1 MPKWTAGLPLSG
13 MGSAVALSTL
23 AHALALAWWL
33 HARHNE
39 AGTFSVSQKR
49 GGLTVT
55 IAPAT
60 EPARTKSPHVE
71 PKAATQKPT
80 KPRVPA
86 RHSLPPAP
94 TQAAAPSLPPPEAP
108 SPAPTQLPA
117 TDTPAPA
124 DPQPLM
130 SSRPATTTQ
139 AEAPGARFANLFAPI
154 VSRPLGRGGWQA
166 RPTAIEANP
175 ATAAMQ
181 REQAIQ
187 GTRQALAQRME
198 AMRPWLREAP
208 LQGRC
213 EVRIA
218 LAQHAAQLNC
228 TEAADLQRLS
238 PQFASL
244 LSLQPAAASLAADA
258 CLLIQ
263 ASEMGWQDCPAPAG
277 LVEVDNKPLAS
288 P

>member
-23 AHALALAWWL
+23 AHALALACWL

-55 IAPAT
+55 IVPAPQA
-60 EPARTKSPHVE
+60 PRTKAPHVA
-71 PKAATQKPT
+71 PKAATETPP
-80 KPRVPA
+80 KPRVLA
-86 RHSLPPAP
+86 AHSLPPP
-94 TQAAAPSLPPPEAP
+94 PSLAATPNLPPPEEP

-124 DPQPLM
+124 DPQPLTP
-130 SSRPATTTQ
+130 SRQAVATQ

-238 PQFASL
+238 PQFGTL
-244 LSLQPAAASLAADA
+244 LSLQPPGAPLPADA
-258 CLLIQ
+258 CLLVQ
-263 ASEMGWQDCPAPAG
+263 ASELGWQDCQAPAG
-277 LVEVDNKPLAS
+277 LADVDAKS
-288 P
+288 PAGP